1 MLKPAFADVSM
12 YCKMLFFDASLCCNL
27 FNFVAI
33 SSRVKQ
39 RSPRSLS
46 QLVATMKIH
55 TSSCS
60 RISETS
66 LTHFWIESNC
76 VRDETWNAM
85 MAMWQSRMYEGMLA
99 LNRSCPD
106 VSHTCRRMSFF
117 PGVEIV
123 FVNKSTPSVASYS
136 FENLSSTARRIMDV
150 LPEDSSPKRTT
161 LNFGTLSPEEAPR
174 FRELADW
181 LPRFRKL
188 ADWLPRVRE
197 LADGVSK
204 FRVLIVLLRG
214 LLCLSLRLL

>member
-117 PGVEIV
+117 P
-123 FVNKSTPSVASYS
+123 
-136 FENLSSTARRIMDV
+136 RCRD
-150 LPEDSSPKRTT
+150 
-161 LNFGTLSPEEAPR
+161 R
-174 FRELADW
+174 FREQVNAERCL
-181 LPRFRKL
+181 
-188 ADWLPRVRE
+188 
-197 LADGVSK
+197 
-204 FRVLIVLLRG
+204 VLLRKLVFHGPPNNGCLAGGFVAQKNNLEFRYAVSRGSSEVSRTGG
-214 LLCLSLRLL
+214 LASEVSQTSGLASEGS